1 MRIKELIKEKG
12 YTQQEFADTLGIT
25 RVTLAHIIG
34 GKPSYTTLERIA
46 DALQVPVWQLLVA
59 PEDVRSD
66 DFCAFVRHKGKHYFA
81 DNIAELLKIV
91 DEVTAATQQ
100 GG

>member
-12 YTQQEFADTLGIT
+12 YTQQEFAEILGIT
-25 RVTLAHIIG
+25 RVTLAHIIS

-59 PEDVRSD
+59 PKEVRGD
-66 DFCAFVRHKGKHYFA
+66 DFCAFIRYNGVSYTANTEEEFW
-81 DNIAELLKIV
+81 KIV
-91 DEVTAATQQ
+91 EELRKTANK
-100 GG
+100 